1 MQSVIQSHQ
10 CYCQNITLQGYFFP
24 FIPTASSSEHIII
37 SFHRIVIIRI
47 LSNRHNSILDILQSI
62 PQTSFCNIN
71 LITPLSSWKSSLA
84 LKYFLNE
91 IQTFRLIFK
100 YLFLRNSPAL
110 LFITLPL
117 LLHYLIFWW
126 WETAFNFSTVLCSH
140 IFWTGPH
147 PLLISTPTPF
157 TKIPTQPNFLLSSDV
172 NLFWKDILDTFSMDR
187 SPCCMIPYNPGHS
200 STIGFITVTKL
211 SVYSFC

>member
-24 FIPTASSSEHIII
+24 FIPTASSSEHVII

-100 YLFLRNSPAL
+100 YLFLPNSPAL

-126 WETAFNFSTVLCSH
+126 WETAFNFSTVLSY
-140 IFWTGPH
+140 
-147 PLLISTPTPF
+147 LLNWSTPTPHIN
-157 TKIPTQPNFLLSSDV
+157 T
-172 NLFWKDILDTFSMDR
+172 
-187 SPCCMIPYNPGHS
+187 HS
-200 STIGFITVTKL
+200 F
-211 SVYSFC
+211 Y